1 MWQQWKTSKPSP
13 FLKSVH
19 SGLKYFM
26 LEAFFF
32 FLTNCEW
39 ILSEWTVNENVNI
52 SKKQVSGWPMSP
64 FSKNVAKWNQQFLH
78 QERNKVQERASQSPS
93 GIVWCATTTDVFAQE
108 KPPQS
113 DRFGALLQRRVGR
126 YHQVKM
132 YHVDRLLPKEADVCN
147 KIKLWYISPLISS
160 WFFQMKYSCCR
171 PN

>member
-19 SGLKYFM
+19 SDLKYFI
-26 LEAFFF
+26 LEAFVGFF
-32 FLTNCEW
+32 YKLW
-39 ILSEWTVNENVNI
+39 VTVNENVNI
-52 SKKQVSGWPMSP
+52 SKNQVSGWPMSP
-64 FSKNVAKWNQQFLH
+64 LSKNAAKWNQQWLH

-93 GIVWCATTTDVFAQE
+93 GIVWRATTTDMFAQE

-132 YHVDRLLPKEADVCN
+132 YHVDRLLPKEAEVCN

-160 WFFQMKYSCCR
+160 WFIQMKYSCCR